1 MFTDHYRLKKE
12 LGCGAFGSVKL
23 GEHRLSKVPCAIKIV
38 KKSKLATA
46 EVYQEL
52 MKNELE
58 VLEETNHPFI
68 TRVFE
73 LMEDKRSYYIIME
86 LITGGNLLDMI
97 YQKKIFSEELA
108 SNVLKQLLLA
118 LNYMHQRNISHRD
131 LKPENLLC

>member
-12 LGCGAFGSVKL
+12 LGSGAFGSVKL

-46 EVYQEL
+46 EVYKEL
-52 MKNELE
+52 MKDELQ
-58 VLEETNHPFI
+58 VLEDTNHPFI

-73 LMEDKRSYYIIME
+73 LMEDRRSYYIIME

-97 YQKKIFSEELA
+97 YKKKVFTEQEA
-108 SNVLKQLLLA
+108 ANVLK
-118 LNYMHQRNISHRD
+118 
-131 LKPENLLC
+131 